1 MNKLVIIA
9 LVGLLLLVS
18 YSLFLL
24 NISDDKIN
32 YDTGIDTGLSP
43 EQTWDIING
52 EDIGKVLNL
61 REVSC

>member
-1 MNKLVIIA
+1 MNKIIIVA
-9 LVGLLLLVS
+9 LVGLLLVGC
-18 YSLFLL
+18 SLFLL

-61 REVSC
+61 REVNS